1 MKCDVCGRREA
12 KAVITMIVAGKN
24 TVRRVC
30 PQCVKK
36 LQRGDAY
43 ATQMAVLGTMSA
55 PETELTCARC
65 GRTSEE
71 LRRTGHVG
79 CAACYQA
86 FEPLLTPLFARLNG
100 APQHQEEQK
109 PETETDEKTLRIS
122 RLREEMFAAVN
133 AEEYERAA
141 QLRDALRALEREGGE
156 GQP

>member
-1 MKCDVCGRREA
+1 MKCDVCGRRDA

-43 ATQMAVLGTMSA
+43 ATQMAVLGTMTA
-55 PETELTCARC
+55 PETELVCPRC

-79 CAACYQA
+79 CATCYRA
-86 FEPLLTPLFARLNG
+86 FESVLTPLFARLNG
-100 APQHQEEQK
+100 APQHSEEPK
-109 PETETDEKTLRIS
+109 PEPEADEKTQRIN
-122 RLREEMFAAVN
+122 RLREEMFSAVN

-141 QLRDALRALEREGGE
+141 QLRDALRALEQESGE
-156 GQP
+156 GQA